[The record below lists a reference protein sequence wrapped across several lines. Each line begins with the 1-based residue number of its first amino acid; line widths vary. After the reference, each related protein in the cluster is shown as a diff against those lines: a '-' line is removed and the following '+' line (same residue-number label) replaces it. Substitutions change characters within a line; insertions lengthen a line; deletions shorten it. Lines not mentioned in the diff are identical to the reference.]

1 MSETYTLTMTREQAQ
16 VAKDALEL
24 YARLKIGQ
32 FDRITEML
40 MDIRD
45 VKDYCERSTVANE
58 ILRVA
63 AGIVLGRTAHG
74 WPKCIRDD
82 AHKRAWA
89 MFMTIRS
96 RMAWHDHPEGGIG
109 CCYDEPYPWG
119 GEPVP
124 GCKVIVPGKEK
135 ADATE

>member
-45 VKDYCERSTVANE
+45 VKDYCERSTVAND

-96 RMAWHDHPEGGIG
+96 RMAWHDHPEGGWGVSFDKPFLEI
-109 CCYDEPYPWG
+109 DEPLPKC
-119 GEPVP
+119 EV
-124 GCKVIVPGKEK
+124 KDDEN
-135 ADATE
+135 A